1 MRIVK
6 LTKESKNNILEGMLK
21 RSPNNYGSYESVVA
35 DILANIKENGDK
47 ALFEYTKKFDK
58 FDLNKDNIRVTEEE
72 IKGRLHHLKESVFMY
87 RVVRQFIHHLYL

>member
-47 ALFEYTKKFDK
+47 AL
-58 FDLNKDNIRVTEEE
+58 LNILRSLISLTL
-72 IKGRLHHLKESVFMY
+72 IKTTSA
-87 RVVRQFIHHLYL
+87 

>member
-58 FDLNKDNIRVTEEE
+58 T
-72 IKGRLHHLKESVFMY
+72 
-87 RVVRQFIHHLYL
+87 

>member
-21 RSPNNYGSYESVVA
+21 KSNNYGSYESVVA

-47 ALFEYTKKFDK
+47 AL
-58 FDLNKDNIRVTEEE
+58 LNILGSLISLTL
-72 IKGRLHHLKESVFMY
+72 IKTTSV
-87 RVVRQFIHHLYL
+87 

>member
-35 DILANIKENGDK
+35 DILANIKANGDK
-47 ALFEYTKKFDK
+47 ALF
-58 FDLNKDNIRVTEEE
+58 
-72 IKGRLHHLKESVFMY
+72 
-87 RVVRQFIHHLYL
+87 